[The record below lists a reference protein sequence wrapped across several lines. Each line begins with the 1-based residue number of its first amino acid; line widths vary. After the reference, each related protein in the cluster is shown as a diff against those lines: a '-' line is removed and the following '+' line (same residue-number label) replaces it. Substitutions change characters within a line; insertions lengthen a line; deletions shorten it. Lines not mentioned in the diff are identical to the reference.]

1 MTTRMESA
9 TEGIAL
15 TVLRK
20 IGSDQ
25 NLLIQPDRLR
35 EAFQAIWPIP
45 SSNTPMNDAL
55 AAAAQAASNCAGQDG
70 ETGQD
75 EKTWKTTVSQAWQ
88 PALKEVTREY
98 LRTAKENFR
107 KGELA
112 QGAETLTDAV
122 RATLGYI
129 AAARGWPH
137 RTDEDLHMAAT
148 ALASGQGWPE
158 TMEEL
163 DDALDN
169 MSEEGKH
176 LNASLGASMGLPD
189 SIAFGTYTGD
199 PDDAEENGFLFAETV
214 MALAEKLAGATNP

>member
-9 TEGIAL
+9 TELVAL

-20 IGSDQ
+20 TNSAQ
-25 NLLIQPDRLR
+25 ASPVQPETLR
-35 EAFQAIWPIP
+35 EAFRARWPVP
-45 SSNTPMNDAL
+45 GSNTPMNDATQ
-55 AAAAQAASNCAGQDG
+55 AAAQAASKCD
-70 ETGQD
+70 GQD
-75 EKTWKTTVSQAWQ
+75 EEIWKATVSQAWQ
-88 PALKEVTREY
+88 SAAIETAQEY

-107 KGELA
+107 KGEIA
-112 QGAETLTDAV
+112 QGAESLTDAV

-137 RTDEDLHMAAT
+137 GTDEDLHMAAT

-176 LNASLGASMGLPD
+176 LNSSLGASMGMPD
-189 SIAFGTYTGD
+189 SIAFGTYTDD

>member
-25 NLLIQPDRLR
+25 NLPVQPDRLR

-45 SSNTPMNDAL
+45 GSNTPMNDAL
-55 AAAAQAASNCAGQDG
+55 GAAAQAASNCAGQDG
-70 ETGQD
+70 E
-75 EKTWKTTVSQAWQ
+75 TWKTTVSQAWQ

-137 RTDEDLHMAAT
+137 STDEDLHMAAT

-163 DDALDN
+163 DGRTGQHVRRGQA
-169 MSEEGKH
+169 SECLPGSKH
-176 LNASLGASMGLPD
+176 GA
-189 SIAFGTYTGD
+189 
-199 PDDAEENGFLFAETV
+199 
-214 MALAEKLAGATNP
+214 AGQHRLRHLHGRPG

>member
-9 TEGIAL
+9 TELVAL

-25 NLLIQPDRLR
+25 NLTIQPDRLR
-35 EAFQAIWPIP
+35 EAFQATWPIP
-45 SSNTPMNDAL
+45 GSNTPMSDAL
-55 AAAAQAASNCAGQDG
+55 GAAAQAASNCAGQDG
-70 ETGQD
+70 ET
-75 EKTWKTTVSQAWQ
+75 WKATVSRAWQ
-88 PALKEVTREY
+88 PAAREAAREY
-98 LRTAKENFR
+98 LRTARENFR
-107 KGELA
+107 KGEIA
-112 QGAETLTDAV
+112 QGAESLTDAV

-137 RTDEDLHMAAT
+137 ATDEDLHMTTT

-189 SIAFGTYTGD
+189 SIAFGTYTD
-199 PDDAEENGFLFAETV
+199 APEDAEENGFLFAETV
-214 MALAEKLAGATNP
+214 MVLAEKLARATNP